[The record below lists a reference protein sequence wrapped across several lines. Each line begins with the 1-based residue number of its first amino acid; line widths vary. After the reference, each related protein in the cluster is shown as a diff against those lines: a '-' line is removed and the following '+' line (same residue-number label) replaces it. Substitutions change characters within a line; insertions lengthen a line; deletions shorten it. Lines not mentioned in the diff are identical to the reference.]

1 MTKLDLFELEKV
13 TGGESD
19 EQYTYYWDTV
29 IALSK
34 MVGKTLE
41 EFLSFTGL
49 YEDIGQIHTVQR
61 CLNTRQKRIRK

>member
-41 EFLSFTGL
+41 ELLSFTGR
-49 YEDIGQIHTVQR
+49 DKDMGQIHTFQC

>member
-41 EFLSFTGL
+41 ELLSEL
-49 YEDIGQIHTVQR
+49 QSCGQPQEMIDYITD
-61 CLNTRQKRIRK
+61 NW

>member
-41 EFLSFTGL
+41 ELLSFTGPH
-49 YEDIGQIHTVQR
+49 EDMGQIHTVQR
-61 CLNTRQKRIRK
+61 CLNTRQKCIRK